1 MFDYIQDLTERYIS
15 QSNVP
20 AISPMVALAE
30 ASWPADA
37 HHGSVPHHTR
47 PYARSIREPVIAMD
61 PDDRQPAE
69 RGLSWWALL
78 LGLAFGIAAALVYT
92 WEIDPVIERNTAP
105 WQLSEADREDYVI
118 AVALSY
124 TANQDLALAFDR
136 LRALRPSQDVWSL
149 VADIACNRIKTG
161 QVVTNND
168 IRVIRA
174 GGALPPARRQR
185 VRGRTVSHAGAG
197 DAQRAGRVRHAIT
210 DAAAAA
216 HQDAHAAAANG
227 HSADGYYHPDAH
239 AAFRR
244 IRALAARVVLQPGGE
259 RGD

>member
-1 MFDYIQDLTERYIS
+1 
-15 QSNVP
+15 
-20 AISPMVALAE
+20 
-30 ASWPADA
+30 
-37 HHGSVPHHTR
+37 
-47 PYARSIREPVIAMD
+47 MD
-61 PDDRQPAE
+61 SDDRQPAE

-174 GGALPPARRQR
+174 LEGPLAA
-185 VRGRTVSHAGAG
+185 VRGEPPEDTEYAGPAGHLRDVWVATRASMRTVLERNSLADIVEGHLPEGP
-197 DAQRAGRVRHAIT
+197 AQML
-210 DAAAAA
+210 D
-216 HQDAHAAAANG
+216 
-227 HSADGYYHPDAH
+227 
-239 AAFRR
+239 
-244 IRALAARVVLQPGGE
+244 QPGAWE
-259 RGD
+259 RR